1 MTTPNLEN
9 INVSA
14 FDNMPT
20 PAEIHAKLPGRGH
33 CKQGV
38 PHHIFTRKR
47 HLASA

>member
-20 PAEIHAKLPGRGH
+20 PAEIPAIARPIPLAAFAARLP
-33 CKQGV
+33 
-38 PHHIFTRKR
+38 
-47 HLASA
+47 